1 LAGLNRKK
9 VMDYKFKTK
18 PFAHQL
24 KALEM
29 SWDKKVFAYFME
41 MGTGKSKVLIDN
53 ISMLYNKGFINGVLI
68 IAPKGVYKN
77 WFDSEIPTHMPDH
90 IEKKM
95 VLWEANI
102 TKSKQKELDVLFQ
115 SDEDL
120 HVLVMNVEAFSTKKG
135 TQFAQKFLS
144 CHKTLMA
151 IDESTTIKNPTA
163 ERTKSIVKL
172 GMEVKYK
179 RILTGSPV
187 TKSPLDLFTQCYFL
201 DPWLLDHQSYYS
213 FKTRYATMKKILV
226 NGRTIEIVAGYKNLG
241 ELSDKLKPFSFRI
254 LKDDCLDLPPKTY
267 MKRII
272 QLSDEQKK
280 VYTQMKKIAL
290 AELNGEMMT
299 TVNVITQL
307 MRLHQITCGHF
318 KSDSGEIQYLK
329 SNRLNELMDILE
341 LVDGKAIIWA
351 HYIQDIEAI
360 VNRISTEKDENENLL
375 YGPDSIVTYYGNTSV
390 EDRQK
395 AIKRI
400 QDPNSKVRFLV
411 GTPQTGGYGI
421 TLTGASTMIYYSN
434 GYDLEKRQQSEARI
448 DRIGQTKNMTYID
461 IIAEDTIDEK
471 IVSALIKKVNI
482 ASEVMGEELKDW
494 I

>member
-1 LAGLNRKK
+1 
-9 VMDYKFKTK
+9 MHYKFKTK

-24 KALEM
+24 KTLEM

-53 ISMLYNKGFINGVLI
+53 MSMLYDKGLINGALI

-77 WFDSEIPTHMPDH
+77 WFDSEIPTHMATH

-95 VLWEANI
+95 VLWESTAG
-102 TKSKQKELDVLFQ
+102 KSKEKELNILFE
-115 SDEDL
+115 SSHDFHIL
-120 HVLVMNVEAFSTKKG
+120 IMNVEALSTKKG
-135 TQFAQKFLS
+135 KQFAERFLN

-151 IDESTTIKNPTA
+151 IDESTTIKNPGA
-163 ERTKSIVKL
+163 IRTKTIIGL
-172 GMEVKYK
+172 GKNVLYK

-187 TKSPLDLFTQCYFL
+187 TKSPLDLYTQCWFL
-201 DPWLLDHQSYYS
+201 DPWLLDQQSYYS
-213 FKTRYATMKKILV
+213 FRTRYALTRKINV
-226 NGRTIEIVAGYKNLG
+226 SGRQVEIVVGYRNLG
-241 ELSDKLKPFSFRI
+241 ELSEKLKPFSHRV

-267 MKRII
+267 MKRTI
-272 QLSDEQKK
+272 QLSEEQSK
-280 VYTQMKKIAL
+280 VYKQMKEIAL
-290 AELNGEMMT
+290 ATLNGKLT
-299 TVNVITQL
+299 TTHNVITQL

-318 KSDSGEIQYLK
+318 KSDDGTTQTLK
-329 SNRLNELMDILE
+329 SNRLDELMDVLSE
-341 LVDGKAIIWA
+341 MEGKAVIWA
-351 HYIQDIEAI
+351 HYRYDIEVIVEAI
-360 VNRISTEKDENENLL
+360 KKE
-375 YGPDSIVTYYGNTSV
+375 YGDKSVVTYYGDTST

-395 AIKRI
+395 AIKLI
-400 QDPNSKVRFLV
+400 QDPNSSVRFIV

-461 IIAEDTIDEK
+461 IIAEGTVDEK
-471 IVSALIKKVNI
+471 IVKALRTKVNI
-482 ASEVMGEELKDW
+482 ATEVLGEELKDW